1 MRIVIATLAAVLVLV
16 AGIEARAPQ
25 AAKPAAPTAKPAP
38 QAAKAAKLA
47 WPAAVEAAFKKSYP
61 NATVKAV
68 SKEVE
73 GGKTIFEVESIDNG
87 RRRDIN
93 YNPDG
98 TVILYEEELKESEVP
113 PAVMAAIKKRYPK
126 ATATTFERLFVTKDN
141 SANYE
146 IILKGAPVKD
156 VVLTPDG
163 TWVSPKAGK

>member
-1 MRIVIATLAAVLVLV
+1 MKIFIATLAALCVL
-16 AGIEARAPQ
+16 APGIDARAPQ
-25 AAKPAAPTAKPAP
+25 AAKPTP
-38 QAAKAAKLA
+38 QAAKPAKLS
-47 WPAAVEAAFKKSYP
+47 WPPAVEAAFKKSYP

-68 SKEVE
+68 SKEVAA
-73 GGKTIFEVESIDNG
+73 GKTIFEVESIDAG

-98 TVILYEEELKESEVP
+98 SVILYEEELKESEVP
-113 PAVMAAIKKRYPK
+113 GAVMAAIKKRYPK

>member
-1 MRIVIATLAAVLVLV
+1 MRIFIATLAVLIVLVP
-16 AGIEARAPQ
+16 GTEARTPQ
-25 AAKPAAPTAKPAP
+25 AAKPAP
-38 QAAKAAKLA
+38 QAAKPAKLS
-47 WPAAVEAAFKKSYP
+47 WPPAVEAAFKKNYP

-73 GGKTIFEVESIDNG
+73 GGQTIFEVESIDNG

-93 YNPDG
+93 YSPDG
-98 TVILYEEELKESEVP
+98 SVVLYEEELKEAEVP
-113 PAVMAAIKKRYPK
+113 AAVMAAIKKRYPK
-126 ATATTFERLFVTKDN
+126 ATGSTFERLFITKDN

-146 IILKGAPVKD
+146 IVLKSAPVKT